1 MIGGTLILD
10 YSLTNVNT
18 KVDFFLKIGGENLLY
33 AKIETL
39 CKENGVSIARVEKE
53 CNIGNATIRR
63 WDKSFPRIDT
73 LKKVADFFGKPI
85 EYFLE

>member
-1 MIGGTLILD
+1 M
-10 YSLTNVNT
+10 
-18 KVDFFLKIGGENLLY
+18 LY
-33 AKIETL
+33 AKIESL
-39 CKENGVSIARVEKE
+39 CKDKGISIAKLEKD
-53 CNIGNATIRR
+53 CDIGNATIRR

>member
-1 MIGGTLILD
+1 MSIYLANIFQKSGRGD
-10 YSLTNVNT
+10 
-18 KVDFFLKIGGENLLY
+18 ELLY
-33 AKIETL
+33 EKIESL
-39 CKENGVSIARVEKE
+39 CRERNISIAKVEKE

>member
-1 MIGGTLILD
+1 MCVVIHILD
-10 YSLTNVNT
+10 YSLTFVNR
-18 KVDFFLKIGGENLLY
+18 KIGIFLKIGGEKLLY
-33 AKIETL
+33 AKIESL
-39 CKENGVSIARVEKE
+39 CKEKGVSIAKVEKE

>member
-1 MIGGTLILD
+1 MIGGTFILD
-10 YSLTNVNT
+10 YSLIIVNT
-18 KVDFFLKIGGENLLY
+18 KVDFFLKVGGDRLLY
-33 AKIETL
+33 EKIEFL
-39 CKENGVSIARVEKE
+39 CKERNISIAKVEKD

>member
-1 MIGGTLILD
+1 M
-10 YSLTNVNT
+10 
-18 KVDFFLKIGGENLLY
+18 LY

-39 CKENGVSIARVEKE
+39 CKEKGVSIAKVEKE

-73 LKKVADFFGKPI
+73 LKKVADYFGVPI
-85 EYFLE
+85 DYFLEPDKVLV

>member
-1 MIGGTLILD
+1 MIGGTFILD
-10 YSLTNVNT
+10 YSLIIVNT
-18 KVDFFLKIGGENLLY
+18 KVDFFLKIGGDKLLY
-33 AKIETL
+33 AKIESL
-39 CKENGVSIARVEKE
+39 CKERNISIAKVEKD

-73 LKKVADFFGKPI
+73 LKKVADFFDKPI